1 MHVIVV
7 LPLLGLTSGWQT
19 CSAVGD
25 PHYTTFDGRFYS
37 DYTSCRYYALLDRS
51 QATTYPRFILIVET
65 GPCGGPHTC
74 VQKFTIN
81 IFPCDPLSGSAISDT
96 GTTVDFLSDGRVLKN
111 GENIGNTLPD
121 TILDS
126 LTIISR
132 AGGQTTLSSSCYG
145 IEVSMTTPYSF
156 YIRAS
161 PSLRGQVLGL
171 CGTYD
176 GNQATDF
183 TLRDGRTIA
192 SSQTEFVESYQLPSS
207 GR

>member
-25 PHYTTFDGRFYS
+25 PHYTTFDGRSYS
-37 DYTSCRYYALLDRS
+37 DYTSSSCRYYALLDRS
-51 QATTYPRFILIVET
+51 QATTYPRFSLIVET
-65 GPCGGPHTC
+65 GPCGGTC
-74 VQKFTIN
+74 IHKFTLYIS
-81 IFPCDPLSGSAISDT
+81 PCDPLSGSAISDT
-96 GTTVDFLSDGRVLKN
+96 ATTVDFLSDGRVLKN

-121 TILDS
+121 TVLDS
-126 LTIISR
+126 FTTISR

-145 IEVSMTTPYSF
+145 IEVAMPTPYSL

-183 TLRDGRTIA
+183 TLIDGRNIT
-192 SSQTEFVESYQLPSS
+192 SSQTEFVQSYLLPSS